1 MIPVNFQLLSTRSSL
16 LLLAFIT
23 EQNWCTHH
31 HNLSNFTLKFPVHT
45 FCKQTP
51 SLFSPSYVPLNKNS
65 QKDHEKK
72 TPPQHHKK
80 CFSPRIDTRCQLAPD
95 RIDHL
100 DLLHAPEVID
110 YLLIVWGHLIGQ
122 NDASGWIYNW
132 LAEIWHP
139 VVIVSQSTAMIHPF
153 AMSPFTCF
161 QLSVPEL
168 EWITLKSKGK
178 YAPFFVLWRV
188 NSYVPRHIIL

>member
-51 SLFSPSYVPLNKNS
+51 SLFSPSCLLE
-65 QKDHEKK
+65 QKLTKETMKQK
-72 TPPQHHKK
+72 HHKK
-80 CFSPRIDTRCQLAPD
+80 CFSPRRDTRCQLATE
-95 RIDHL
+95 RMNYL

-168 EWITLKSKGK
+168 EWITLKVKGK
-178 YAPFFVLWRV
+178 HAPFFVLWRV